1 LAPSPEP
8 VNVLDFEAIARA
20 RMEPSAYDY
29 FAGAAGDERTLAE
42 NRSAFDRVRFRP
54 NVLVDVTTIDVN
66 TTILRDTIRFPVILA
81 PTALNRL
88 GHPDGE
94 LAVARAAGTAGT
106 IMTLSTTA
114 SSTIEDVAAAASGP
128 LWFQLYVYRDR
139 EVTRSL
145 VQRAETGGYR
155 ALVVTVDMPRM
166 GSRERDTRNHFVL
179 PPDVTMRNLETAGK
193 ADAASWGAN
202 SSFAEYWRNLL
213 DPSLTW
219 DAIGWLKSLTKLPV
233 IVKGVLAPEDAER
246 AIAAGADAIVVSN
259 HGGRQL
265 DGSLATIDAL
275 PDIAER
281 VSGRVPILLDGG
293 IRRGTDVLKALALG
307 ARAVLI
313 GRPYLWGLAAD
324 GERGVGRVLDMLRA
338 ELELAMALAG
348 CPTLT
353 SITPSLVTRSHD
365 DIRRE

>member
-1 LAPSPEP
+1 MAPSPEP
-8 VNVLDFEAIARA
+8 VNVLDFEALARA
-20 RMEPSAYDY
+20 GMEPSAYDY

-54 NVLVDVTTIDVN
+54 RVLVDVTAIDVG
-66 TTILRDTIRFPVILA
+66 TTVLGDAISFPVLLA

-94 LAVARAAGTAGT
+94 LAAARAAGAAGT
-106 IMTLSTTA
+106 VMTLSTTA
-114 SSTIEDVAAAASGP
+114 STTIEDVAGVATGP

-145 VQRAETGGYR
+145 VQRADAHGYR
-155 ALVVTVDMPRM
+155 ALVLTVDMPRM
-166 GSRERDTRNHFVL
+166 GHRERDTRNHFVL
-179 PPDVTMRNLETAGK
+179 PPGVAMRNLETGGRP
-193 ADAASWGAN
+193 DAAGWGAT
-202 SSFAEYWRNLL
+202 SSFAEYWRNML
-213 DPSLTW
+213 DPSVTW
-219 DAIGWLKSLTKLPV
+219 DAIGWLKSQTKLP
-233 IVKGVLAPEDAER
+233 ILIKGVLSPEDAER
-246 AIAAGADAIVVSN
+246 AIAAGADAVIVSN

-265 DGSLATIDAL
+265 DGSMATIDAL

-281 VSGRVPILLDGG
+281 VAGRVPLLLDGG

-313 GRPYLWGLAAD
+313 GRPYLWGLAVD
-324 GERGVGRVLDMLRA
+324 GERGVSRVLGMLRA

-348 CPTLT
+348 CPTLA
-353 SITPSLVTRSHD
+353 SITRSLV
-365 DIRRE
+365 DIERR